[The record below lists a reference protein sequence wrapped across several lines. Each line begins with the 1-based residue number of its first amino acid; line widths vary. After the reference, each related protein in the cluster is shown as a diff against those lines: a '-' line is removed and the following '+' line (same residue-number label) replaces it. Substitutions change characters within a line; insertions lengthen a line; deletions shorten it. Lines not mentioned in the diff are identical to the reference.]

1 MKKKFYVYA
10 GYYEVYVSAQPMPE
24 PYILQST
31 HRKIERALEAAEKF
45 DVTINYC
52 ESVKN
57 DLPTFLYETLQD
69 QEYEYAK
76 F

>member
-1 MKKKFYVYA
+1 MKFYVYA
-10 GYYEVYVSAQPMPE
+10 GYYEVYVSAKLMPA
-24 PYILQST
+24 PYMLQST